1 MESVPLCAGIAGGQT
16 GKTSVRQVAVN
27 YRSSTVTH
35 ARFGGICVEL
45 LSLTQLSL
53 FPVGRARCVGPDAAV
68 GDGRAR
74 AGRRTR
80 SPGVSIWPIMN
91 AQFCPRGI
99 ARFTATDSAASA
111 RWSPTQDRV
120 VPQDA
125 TRKFCAARISCWS
138 NPYTLS
144 PPAFRPSRRRQEASF
159 EWPAKSC
166 NCFSEIRVSCSNK
179 SRPLRMT
186 RRRLRRCH
194 RSRRSFSGC
203 RASLRARARSKM

>member
-1 MESVPLCAGIAGGQT
+1 MRDLAEFAWSSCRSRNSPYFLLGGPVVWGRT
-16 GKTSVRQVAVN
+16 R
-27 YRSSTVTH
+27 
-35 ARFGGICVEL
+35 
-45 LSLTQLSL
+45 LSGT
-53 FPVGRARCVGPDAAV
+53 
-68 GDGRAR
+68 DGR

-80 SPGVSIWPIMN
+80 SRGVSIWPIMN

-138 NPYTLS
+138 SPYTLS

-159 EWPAKSC
+159 EWRAKSC